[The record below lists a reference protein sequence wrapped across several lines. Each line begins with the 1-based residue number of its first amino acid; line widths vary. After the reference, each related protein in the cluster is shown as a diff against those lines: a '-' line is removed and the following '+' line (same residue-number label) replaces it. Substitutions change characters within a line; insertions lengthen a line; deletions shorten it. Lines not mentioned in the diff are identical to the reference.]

1 MRVTALIAG
10 LVLNATAASPA
21 LAVDPFG
28 IAERGLRNM
37 RPPATES
44 AIRSLAEVIV
54 MSVPGGTYTDDA
66 AAGDLILYTRPG
78 CGYCVRAIRHLRS
91 RGTPFV
97 ERNVQGNPVAHAEFR
112 QLGGRGVPLLVA
124 GDQVV
129 HGFSAPQYDR
139 VIAQVSV
146 PASAARSV
154 PPTRPFNSPART
166 YKAGDRLLPAYGPLH
181 LLGMPQASGVPI
193 GTLARGTP
201 VIFIGPSRNGYLY
214 VSAGQ
219 LEGWA
224 EARSLAPLP

>member
-1 MRVTALIAG
+1 MRVAALIAG
-10 LVLNATAASPA
+10 LVLNTTAACPA

-28 IAERGLRNM
+28 IAERGLGNM

-44 AIRSLAEVIV
+44 AVRSLAEVIV
-54 MSVPGGTYTDDA
+54 MNVPAGTYTDDA

-78 CGYCVRAIRHLRS
+78 CRYCVRAIQHLRS
-91 RGTPFV
+91 RGAPFV

-139 VIAQVSV
+139 VIARVNV
-146 PASAARSV
+146 PMPAARSV
-154 PPTRPFNSPART
+154 TPTPHFHAPAGT
-166 YKAGDRLLPAYGPLH
+166 YRAGDRLLPTRGPLQ
-181 LLGMPQASGVPI
+181 LLGIPQRGGAPVR
-193 GTLARGTP
+193 TLARGTP

-224 EARSLAPLP
+224 DARSLSPLQ